1 MEALLLTFS
10 SLCEPDIEKMG
21 ELAAL
26 TQLRDLLKSA
36 NPGILGT
43 WQGPIFHA
51 LLKWFGLIHPFRGQ
65 ERLDALPAEL
75 VCETLAAWARFQRQ
89 ILEHAESYKR

>member
-1 MEALLLTFS
+1 MEALLLAFS

-26 TQLRDLLKSA
+26 TKLRDLLKDA
-36 NPGILGT
+36 DAGILGT
-43 WQGPIFHA
+43 RRGPIFYA

-65 ERLDALPAEL
+65 ERLDALPAEI
-75 VCETLAAWARFQRQ
+75 VCETLAAWARFQHQ
-89 ILEHAESYKR
+89 GLEQAKSQ